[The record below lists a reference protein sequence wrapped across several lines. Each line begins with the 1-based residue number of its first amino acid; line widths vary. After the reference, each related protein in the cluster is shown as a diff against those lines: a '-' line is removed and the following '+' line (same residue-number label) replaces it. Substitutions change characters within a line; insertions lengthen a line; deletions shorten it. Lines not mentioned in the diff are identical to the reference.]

1 MPQTFLNRRQ
11 LLQQGMASTAL
22 LAGGGTAATFIGVS
36 AAKGQSLARIDM
48 QLGWL
53 ASNGLLGEIAAA
65 ANGYF
70 EEEGLRLEITPGGPN
85 VDGVANVASGRAGI
99 GQVSSSPSI
108 MMARAAGIPV
118 KAFAAGYHT
127 HPFTYFS
134 LPDAPIREPRDM
146 IGKTIATQPTAFIL
160 LRALLAANDIPES
173 DVEIVNMG
181 ADMNQLLTGQAQAVT
196 GWLTNTAALSI
207 LGDDRVELMLW
218 DAGLQLYANVYYTT
232 DRMLAE
238 NGEQLAAFTRASAR
252 GWGFVRENPEA
263 SVDMLLAAYP
273 NLDRD
278 AEMEAVHAV
287 IGFSFNDDT
296 PTDGWGAM
304 TMENWERQIGTYADL
319 GQFDGPAPALE
330 DVATLE
336 ILEATADIRR
346 AVG

>member
-1 MPQTFLNRRQ
+1 MPQIFLNRRQ

-22 LAGGGTAATFIGVS
+22 LAGGGTAATFVGVTQ
-36 AAKGQSLARIDM
+36 ARGQSLDRIDM

-85 VDGVANVASGRAGI
+85 VDGVANVASGRAGV

-108 MMARAAGIPV
+108 MLARAAGIPIR
-118 KAFAAGYHT
+118 AFAAGYQK

-134 LPDAPIREPRDM
+134 LPDNPIRAPRDM

-160 LRALLAANDIPES
+160 LRALLAANDIAES
-173 DVEIVNMG
+173 EVEIVNMG

-196 GWLTNTAALSI
+196 GWMTNTAALSV

-218 DAGLQLYANVYYTT
+218 DTGIQLYANVYYTN

-238 NGEQLAAFTRASAR
+238 NAEQLAGFVRATAR

-263 SVDMLLAAYP
+263 AVEMLVAAYP
-273 NLDRD
+273 NLDRE
-278 AEMEAVHAV
+278 AELQAVHAV
-287 IGFSFNDDT
+287 IDFSFNEHT
-296 PTDGWGAM
+296 PTEGWGAM
-304 TMENWERQIGTYADL
+304 SLDNWERQIGTYADL

-330 DVATLE
+330 DVVTLD